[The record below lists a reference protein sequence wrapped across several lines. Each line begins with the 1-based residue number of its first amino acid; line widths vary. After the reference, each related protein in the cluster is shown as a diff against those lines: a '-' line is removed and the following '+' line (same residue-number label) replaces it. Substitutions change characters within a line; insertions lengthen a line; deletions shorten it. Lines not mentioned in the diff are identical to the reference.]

1 MKIVLLVMSI
11 ILIIVVLLQSG
22 NAENAAGIITGDNSS
37 LFANR
42 KERGAELF
50 ISRFTLI
57 LGLAFFVISLIAM
70 FV

>member
-1 MKIVLLVMSI
+1 MKIVLLIISI

-22 NAENAAGIITGDNSS
+22 NAANAAGIISGDNSS
-37 LFANR
+37 LFTNR

-57 LGLAFFVISLIAM
+57 LGLTFFIISLIAM